1 MFEPETVRQDELA
14 WEEVATRTIE
24 IAGVNTSDRAFE
36 PRSTGNGTE
45 SQRGERKQIADSEVL
60 HLVGWGFAI
69 QDFRLSNSSQSR
81 KQILEHR
88 PVFASDSSRYGDEST
103 PRPYQKWD
111 GDAETDQGGQ
121 PMFEPWDALEAPRFT
136 GPRTYARLPY
146 VKELDGVECAVFGMP
161 WDGSASFR
169 SGARFGPEAVRS
181 ASGMIRTY
189 NAVQSVQ
196 VFGAV
201 STIDFGDAPTVPGYV
216 EDTLERIAAFVS
228 PLAEAGVV
236 PFGIGGDHSV
246 TLAELRAL
254 AAVHGPLGL
263 VHLDSHTDL
272 WDLYNGQ
279 PLSHGTMF
287 RRALEEGVVDPSR
300 MIQAGIRGP
309 LYGEADEDI
318 PAQLGVETI
327 SWIDLAKLDPIVFAQ
342 TVRARVGDGPTF
354 LTLDVDFVDAA
365 YCPGTGTP
373 EVGGPT
379 SFQALQLLRTMSGI
393 RFVGFDV
400 VEVAPQYDG
409 PGQVTALF
417 AANAI
422 FELLSLVALEKRAR
436 MQSAVIG

>member
-1 MFEPETVRQDELA
+1 
-14 WEEVATRTIE
+14 
-24 IAGVNTSDRAFE
+24 
-36 PRSTGNGTE
+36 
-45 SQRGERKQIADSEVL
+45 
-60 HLVGWGFAI
+60 
-69 QDFRLSNSSQSR
+69 
-81 KQILEHR
+81 
-88 PVFASDSSRYGDEST
+88 
-103 PRPYQKWD
+103 
-111 GDAETDQGGQ
+111 
-121 PMFEPWDALEAPRFT
+121 MFEPWDALEAPRFT

-189 NAVQSVQ
+189 NAVQKVQ